1 VKSNTIGRFTNGN
14 RSENSTQNI
23 EESPEGLG
31 NRFQAT
37 RKPGAPIQI
46 SNQRLFGPKA
56 AARYLGICEDTLK
69 KITDLEQIP
78 AFNLNGRRAYR
89 IEDLERFIESL
100 PGWYD
105 DAGEKSAKVVEKGNH
120 DL

>member
-1 VKSNTIGRFTNGN
+1 VKGNAIGRFTNGN
-14 RSENSTQNI
+14 RSEISTQNTI
-23 EESPEGLG
+23 ESPEGPG
-31 NRFQAT
+31 NRFQTT
-37 RKPGAPIQI
+37 RKLSAPIQV

-105 DAGEKSAKVVEKGNH
+105 DAGEKSAEVVEKGKP
-120 DL
+120 